1 MAKSSRVLAD
11 AGVIVALVRPRDQW
25 HQWTVKAATQLSPP
39 FYTCEVVIA
48 EACFLV
54 RDLWP
59 AQQRILGMLGDG
71 FLKVEFSITPELE
84 RVNALMEKYSDLP
97 MSLADSCLVRMSE
110 LYDDATVFTVD
121 QDFLIYRKHG
131 RKKIPL
137 ISPF

>member
-11 AGVIVALVRPRDQW
+11 AGVIVGLVRPRDQW
-25 HQWTVKAATQLSPP
+25 HQWTVKAANRLSPP

-84 RVNALMEKYSDLP
+84 RVNALMGKYFDLP
-97 MSLADSCLVRMSE
+97 MSLADACLVRMSE
-110 LYDDATVFTVD
+110 IYDDAAVFTVD

>member
-1 MAKSSRVLAD
+1 MTRNSLVLAD
-11 AGVIVALVRPRDQW
+11 AGAIVGLIRPRDQW
-25 HQWTVKAATQLSPP
+25 HEWTINAANQLSPP
-39 FYTCEVVIA
+39 LYTCETVIA

-59 AQQRILGMLGDG
+59 AQQRILGMLSDG
-71 FLKVEFSITPELE
+71 FLKIEFSFAPEIE
-84 RVNALMEKYSDLP
+84 RIYELMEKYSDLR
-97 MSLADSCLVRMSE
+97 MSLADACLVRMSE
-110 LYDDATVFTVD
+110 IHDNAAVFTVD

>member
-11 AGVIVALVRPRDQW
+11 AGAIVGLIRPRDQW
-25 HQWTVKAATQLSPP
+25 HEWAVNAANQLAPP

-59 AQQRILGMLGDG
+59 AQRRILRMLSGG
-71 FLKVEFSITPELE
+71 FVKLEFSLEPELGRINE
-84 RVNALMEKYSDLP
+84 LMEKYSDLP
-97 MSLADSCLVRMSE
+97 MPLADACLVRMSE
-110 LYDDATVFTVD
+110 LHEDAAVFTVD